1 MYIRLSI
8 IRNVVSD
15 VKKYDV
21 IAYPD
26 EDGYPRKETTISA
39 ENQQQAESIAWR
51 LFPEYHEIGVYE
63 IEEK

>member
-1 MYIRLSI
+1 M
-8 IRNVVSD
+8 VSD